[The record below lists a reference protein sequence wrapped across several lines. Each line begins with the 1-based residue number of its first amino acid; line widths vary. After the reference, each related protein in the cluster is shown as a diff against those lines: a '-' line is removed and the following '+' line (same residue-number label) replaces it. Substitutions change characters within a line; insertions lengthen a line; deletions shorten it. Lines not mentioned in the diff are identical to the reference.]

1 MRNNK
6 PIDYQ
11 MTKKMFNAI
20 LDTRNTED
28 EKKQNP
34 YEYVIGVINEQFG
47 LRGKVTHICIYNQ

>member
-1 MRNNK
+1 MKNNK

-20 LDTRNTED
+20 LATRNGEQ
-28 EKKQNP
+28 EKQNP

-47 LRGKVTHICIYNQ
+47 LRGKVTHICIYNK